1 MTLSH
6 FSTPCSLKASTTSNN
21 AQYFTHTHSHVVAL
35 IRNLFP
41 LFILLSSFVG
51 AEVIAA
57 AEQQLEAAG
66 GIVDTSFITITV
78 TIAADDPSKREVFA
92 YQVTKQGMEMAAEGA
107 LVVSPNLGM
116 LSEI

>member
-1 MTLSH
+1 MRIPMSFFL
-6 FSTPCSLKASTTSNN
+6 
-21 AQYFTHTHSHVVAL
+21 
-35 IRNLFP
+35 
-41 LFILLSSFVG
+41 LLSPATG

-107 LVVSPNLGM
+107 LLVSPHLGK
-116 LSEI
+116 LCFVNRKRWW